1 MTFRQLLADSA
12 PGQDTVLTIGVFDG
26 VHLGHRHLLQQ
37 LVLKSRPNCQ
47 PGVITF
53 SNHPATVLRPDRPV
67 SYITSPERKVELL
80 KHQGIELVISLEF
93 TPTLSQISA
102 DDFVN
107 LLVDTL
113 RMKGLVIGPDFAFG
127 RNRQGNA
134 AFLQEAGARLGFW
147 VETVE
152 PLVLGGNAV
161 RSGLIRQTITRG
173 DVTTGNQLLGRNF
186 RLCGQVVKGFQRGRE
201 LGFPTANLNIAPGMM
216 LPGDG
221 IYATWAVVKGQRL
234 PSATSIGVR
243 PTFGLTERLV
253 EVYIL
258 DFSGDLYGQTLGV
271 DFVAK
276 LRDQETFPDAAA
288 LTRQVDRDVANT
300 RLALAHD
307 GGAVV
312 G

>member
-1 MTFRQLLADSA
+1 
-12 PGQDTVLTIGVFDG
+12 
-26 VHLGHRHLLQQ
+26 
-37 LVLKSRPNCQ
+37 
-47 PGVITF
+47 
-53 SNHPATVLRPDRPV
+53 
-67 SYITSPERKVELL
+67 
-80 KHQGIELVISLEF
+80 
-93 TPTLSQISA
+93 
-102 DDFVN
+102 
-107 LLVDTL
+107 
-113 RMKGLVIGPDFAFG
+113 
-127 RNRQGNA
+127 
-134 AFLQEAGARLGFW
+134 
-147 VETVE
+147 
-152 PLVLGGNAV
+152 
-161 RSGLIRQTITRG
+161 
-173 DVTTGNQLLGRNF
+173 
-186 RLCGQVVKGFQRGRE
+186 
-201 LGFPTANLNIAPGMM
+201 
-216 LPGDG
+216 
-221 IYATWAVVKGQRL
+221 VVKGQRL

>member
-186 RLCGQVVKGFQRGRE
+186 RLCGRWSKASRE
-201 LGFPTANLNIAPGMM
+201 AGSWDFP
-216 LPGDG
+216 LP
-221 IYATWAVVKGQRL
+221 T
-234 PSATSIGVR
+234 
-243 PTFGLTERLV
+243 
-253 EVYIL
+253 
-258 DFSGDLYGQTLGV
+258 
-271 DFVAK
+271 
-276 LRDQETFPDAAA
+276 
-288 LTRQVDRDVANT
+288 
-300 RLALAHD
+300 
-307 GGAVV
+307 
-312 G
+312 